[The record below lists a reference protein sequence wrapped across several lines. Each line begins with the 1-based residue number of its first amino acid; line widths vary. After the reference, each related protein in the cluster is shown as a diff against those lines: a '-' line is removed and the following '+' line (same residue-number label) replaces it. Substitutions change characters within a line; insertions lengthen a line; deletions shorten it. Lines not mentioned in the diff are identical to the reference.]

1 MMLSSCAVRSFCLSS
16 KRSKMFQD
24 VPRFSK
30 MFQDNTESMAVTPNR
45 ETKKIKITME
55 CKNLLRR
62 NANNA
67 NVSKTCKESIHKH
80 KVRTVHN
87 PSANTFFRSFSI
99 VLYPHQMSPAC
110 HAKQLFNFLPLTF
123 PVAILLVTLLH
134 CMATRFKS
142 KNFVLKCSADM
153 HRTLTKN
160 TEGC

>member
-1 MMLSSCAVRSFCLSS
+1 
-16 KRSKMFQD
+16 
-24 VPRFSK
+24 

-45 ETKKIKITME
+45 ETKEREKGGKEMKIKITME

-67 NVSKTCKESIHKH
+67 NVSKSCKESIHKH

-99 VLYPHQMSPAC
+99 LLYPHQMSPAC

-142 KNFVLKCSADM
+142 KNLC
-153 HRTLTKN
+153 
-160 TEGC
+160 